1 MKEYP
6 NPNYSLKVTDLVTEN
21 INAPELVR
29 FIEGGWELALNYSV
43 SITFLP
49 YLPTSPWPPPHPDD
63 FDAASDRDGAYRVL
77 FAKSAIVVTP
87 TDGPERTEDVVSH
100 IGDLETVFWVS
111 HDRYSR
117 LDADLL
123 RLERL
128 PGARGVDGP
137 RLDSYPDGEL
147 KRFIREDL
155 GRAKALSDYDRK
167 ILCLPPRH

>member
-1 MKEYP
+1 VKEFP
-6 NPNYSLKVTDLVTEN
+6 NPNYSLKVMDLVTEN
-21 INAPELVR
+21 INAPGLVR
-29 FIEGGWELALNYSV
+29 FIEGGWDLTLNNFV

-49 YLPTSPWPPPHPDD
+49 YLPISPWPPPHPDD

-87 TDGPERTEDVVSH
+87 TDGRERTEDVVSH
-100 IGDLETVFWVS
+100 IGEPETVFWVS
-111 HDRYSR
+111 NDRYAR
-117 LDADLL
+117 LETDLL
-123 RLERL
+123 RLARL

-155 GRAKALSDYDRK
+155 GRATALSEYDRK
-167 ILCLPPRH
+167 ILCLPPR